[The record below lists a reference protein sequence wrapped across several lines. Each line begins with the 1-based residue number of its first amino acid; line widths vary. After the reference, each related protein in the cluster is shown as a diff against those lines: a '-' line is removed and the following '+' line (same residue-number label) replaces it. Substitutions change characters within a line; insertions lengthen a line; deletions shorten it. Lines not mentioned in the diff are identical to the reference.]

1 MTYEE
6 KTVSQTIG
14 RLLNNGPGPDRPAGR
29 ELDNLDQ
36 FHIGGADATDL
47 LIGSLALGRGD
58 RVLDVGSGFGGPARQ
73 IARRTGNRVVGIDIT
88 PAYVD
93 AARDLSLRAGLGD
106 RTEFRTGDI
115 ATFEPDPPFS
125 AAITMHVQMNVED
138 KAAWFAQIA
147 RCLVPGARLA
157 VWEVCQPAGQEADL
171 PWPMP
176 WSFDG
181 TDSFVAT
188 AGSLRTAIEQ
198 GGFTVTEWTNETA
211 WVQAWITKTFAGGL
225 PAGPALPMLL
235 DDGYTRVMNFA
246 AALGN
251 GSVEIWRGAFTR
263 NAGAARGGLV

>member
-1 MTYEE
+1 MTYGE
-6 KTVSQTIG
+6 KTVSQTIS
-14 RLLNNGPGPDRPAGR
+14 RLLGEQPGPDGPAGG

-58 RVLDVGSGFGGPARQ
+58 RVLDIGSGFGGPARQ

-106 RTEFRTGDI
+106 LTEFRTGDI
-115 ATFEPDPPFS
+115 ATFEPDPLFP
-125 AAITMHVQMNVED
+125 AAITMHVQMNIED
-138 KAAWFAQIA
+138 KTAWFAQIA
-147 RCLVPGARLA
+147 RCLAPGARLA
-157 VWEVCQPAGQEADL
+157 VWEVCQPRQAGL

-188 AGSLRTAIEQ
+188 AASLRAAIEQ

-211 WVQAWITKTFAGGL
+211 WAQAWITKTFADG
-225 PAGPALPMLL
+225 PPPGPALPMLL
-235 DDGYTRVMNFA
+235 DDGYTRVMNFT

-251 GSVEIWRGAFTR
+251 GSLEIWRGAFAR
-263 NAGAARGGLV
+263 NDGQPRQR

>member
-14 RLLNNGPGPDRPAGR
+14 RLLNNGPDPDGPAGR

-88 PAYVD
+88 PAYVE

-106 RTEFRTGDI
+106 LTEFRTGDI
-115 ATFEPDPPFS
+115 ATFEPDPLFP

-138 KAAWFAQIA
+138 KTAWFAQIA

>member
-1 MTYEE
+1 MTYGE
-6 KTVSQTIG
+6 KTVSQTIS
-14 RLLNNGPGPDRPAGR
+14 RLLSEQPGPDVPAGG

-47 LIGSLALGRGD
+47 LIGSLVLGRGD

-93 AARDLSLRAGLGD
+93 AARDLSLRAGLSD
-106 RTEFRTGDI
+106 LTEFRTGDI
-115 ATFEPDPPFS
+115 ATFEPDPLFP

-138 KAAWFAQIA
+138 KTAWFAQIA
-147 RCLVPGARLA
+147 RCLAPGARLA
-157 VWEVCQPAGQEADL
+157 VWEVCQPRQAGL

-188 AGSLRTAIEQ
+188 AGSLRASIEQ
-198 GGFTVTEWTNETA
+198 GGFTATEWTNETT
-211 WVQAWITKTFAGGL
+211 WVQAWITRTFANGL

-235 DDGYTRVMNFA
+235 DDGYTRVMNFT

-251 GSVEIWRGAFTR
+251 GSLEIWRGAFTR
-263 NAGAARGGLV
+263 NAGQPRQR

>member
-1 MTYEE
+1 
-6 KTVSQTIG
+6 
-14 RLLNNGPGPDRPAGR
+14 
-29 ELDNLDQ
+29 
-36 FHIGGADATDL
+36 
-47 LIGSLALGRGD
+47 
-58 RVLDVGSGFGGPARQ
+58 
-73 IARRTGNRVVGIDIT
+73 
-88 PAYVD
+88 
-93 AARDLSLRAGLGD
+93 
-106 RTEFRTGDI
+106 
-115 ATFEPDPPFS
+115 
-125 AAITMHVQMNVED
+125 VED
-138 KAAWFAQIA
+138 KTAWFAQIA

-188 AGSLRTAIEQ
+188 ADSLRTAIED

-211 WVQAWITKTFAGGL
+211 WVQAWITKTFADGL

-263 NAGAARGGLV
+263 NAGDARGGLL